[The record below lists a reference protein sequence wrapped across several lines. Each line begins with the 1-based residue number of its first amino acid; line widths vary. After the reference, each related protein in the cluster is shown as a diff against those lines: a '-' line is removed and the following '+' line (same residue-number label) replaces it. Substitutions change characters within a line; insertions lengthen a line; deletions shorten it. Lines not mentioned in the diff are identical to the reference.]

1 MTPNEFVIWL
11 KGFTQ
16 AANNFTCTPK
26 QWDDIKEQ
34 LDKVISDNYIKGTRY
49 NLDKGSWNV
58 STTSEGRNE
67 GNILGS
73 DDGGIVGSHD
83 GIDVGCREGAKVG

>member
-26 QWDDIKEQ
+26 QWDDIKDQ
-34 LDKVISDNYIKGTRY
+34 LDKVYSEDKTKGTRY
-49 NLDKGSWNV
+49 TLDNSNWN
-58 STTSEGRNE
+58 TTTTTADGRNDITYKQDE
-67 GNILGS
+67 LTTNT
-73 DDGGIVGSHD
+73 VF
-83 GIDVGCREGAKVG
+83 